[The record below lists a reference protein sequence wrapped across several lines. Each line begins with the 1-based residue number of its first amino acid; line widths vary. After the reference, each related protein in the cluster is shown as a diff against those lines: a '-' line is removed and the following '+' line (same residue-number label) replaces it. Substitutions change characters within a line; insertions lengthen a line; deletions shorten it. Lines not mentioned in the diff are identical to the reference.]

1 MASAD
6 IKVIAKGQWSE
17 TISVRDVSP
26 GNAVLVRVDDAGLV
40 VVETL
45 SANDAGIAALVRT
58 VVDQKDP
65 GIVE

>member
-6 IKVIAKGQWSE
+6 IKVIVNGLWSE
-17 TISVRDVSP
+17 TIAVREVSL
-26 GNAVLVRVDDAGLV
+26 GEAVLVRVGDDGLV

-45 SANDAGIAALVRT
+45 SANDAGIDALARV

-65 GIVE
+65 GTVE